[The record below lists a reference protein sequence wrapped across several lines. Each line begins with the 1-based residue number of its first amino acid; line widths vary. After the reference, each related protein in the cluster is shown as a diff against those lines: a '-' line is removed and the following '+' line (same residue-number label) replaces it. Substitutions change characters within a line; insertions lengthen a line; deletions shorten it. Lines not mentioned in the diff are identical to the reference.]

1 VGDLHWRQRC
11 ASKAGRKEAHALATV
26 ATPPEQ
32 RIVLDNIMW
41 DVYEQLLATNRDR
54 SVPRFTYDR
63 GRLEIISPSAQH
75 EELRHMV
82 ALFVEV
88 IAEEMNINVRGLG
101 SITFRREDL
110 QRGFE
115 PDACF
120 YVQNATR
127 IRGKAELD
135 LTIDPPPDVVIEVD
149 LTNPWLA
156 KFPIFAQLGVPEVWR
171 YDGRQ
176 WQIFQLVG
184 QEYVQQVQSIAL
196 PGLRAEVL
204 TNMMDESRSLER
216 LLWLRRVR
224 TWIREQRTGE
234 VPR

>member
-1 VGDLHWRQRC
+1 M
-11 ASKAGRKEAHALATV
+11 ATV
-26 ATPPEQ
+26 VSPPEQ
-32 RIVLDNIMW
+32 RIVLDNITW

-63 GRLEIISPSAQH
+63 GRLEIMSPSAEH
-75 EELRHMV
+75 EELKHTV
-82 ALFVEV
+82 SLLVEV
-88 IAEEMNINVRGLG
+88 IAEEMQINVRGLG
-101 SITFRREDL
+101 STTFRREDL

-120 YVQNATR
+120 DVQSATR
-127 IRGKAELD
+127 IRGKTELD

-149 LTNPWLA
+149 LTKPSLA
-156 KFPIFAQLGVPEVWR
+156 TFPIFAQLGVPEVWR

-184 QEYVQQVQSIAL
+184 EEYVTQVQSIAL
-196 PGLRAEVL
+196 PGLTEQVMTVL
-204 TNMMDESRSLER
+204 LDESRSLER
-216 LLWLRRVR
+216 LVWLRRVR
-224 TWIREQRTGE
+224 TWIREQRMGE

>member
-1 VGDLHWRQRC
+1 M
-11 ASKAGRKEAHALATV
+11 RKERHAMATV
-26 ATPPEQ
+26 VTPPEQ
-32 RIVLDNIMW
+32 RIVLDNITW
-41 DVYEQLLATNRDR
+41 DVYEQLLATNQDR

-63 GRLEIISPSAQH
+63 GRLEIMSPSAQR

-101 SITFRREDL
+101 STTFRREDL

-115 PDACF
+115 PDVCF

-127 IRGKAELD
+127 MRGKAELD

-149 LTNPWLA
+149 LTNPSLA

-196 PGLRAEVL
+196 PGLTAGVL

>member
-1 VGDLHWRQRC
+1 M
-11 ASKAGRKEAHALATV
+11 ATV

-32 RIVLDNIMW
+32 RIVLDNITW

-75 EELRHMV
+75 EELRHMA

-101 SITFRREDL
+101 STTFRREDI

-127 IRGKAELD
+127 IRGKTELD

-149 LTNPWLA
+149 LSNPSLA

-171 YDGRQ
+171 YNGRQ
-176 WQIFQLVG
+176 WQIFQLVAE
-184 QEYVQQVQSIAL
+184 EYVQQVQSTAL
-196 PGLRAEVL
+196 PCLTAEVL
-204 TNMMDESRSLER
+204 TNMLDESRSLER

-224 TWIREQRTGE
+224 TWIREQRTDE

>member
-1 VGDLHWRQRC
+1 MV
-11 ASKAGRKEAHALATV
+11 TV

-32 RIVLDNIMW
+32 RIVLDNITW

-63 GRLEIISPSAQH
+63 GRLEIMSPSAQH
-75 EELRHMV
+75 EELRHMA

-101 SITFRREDL
+101 STTFRREDL

-127 IRGKAELD
+127 IRGKTELD

-149 LTNPWLA
+149 LSNPSLA

-176 WQIFQLVG
+176 WQIFQLVAE
-184 QEYVQQVQSIAL
+184 EYVQQVQSTAL
-196 PGLRAEVL
+196 PCLTAEVL
-204 TNMMDESRSLER
+204 TNMLDESRSLER